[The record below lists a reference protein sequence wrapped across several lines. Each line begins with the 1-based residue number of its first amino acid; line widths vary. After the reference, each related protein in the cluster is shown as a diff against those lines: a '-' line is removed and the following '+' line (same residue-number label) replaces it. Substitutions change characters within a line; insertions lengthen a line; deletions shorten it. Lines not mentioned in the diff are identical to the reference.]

1 MRLIAHLSDLHFG
14 REDPRALAELAH
26 DLAALRPDLIAV
38 SGDLTQ
44 RARTAEFAA
53 AHAFLASLRRP
64 LVVVPGNHDLPLF
77 AFWRRVSGPFAG
89 FRRHFG
95 DERLP
100 AHVDDEIAVLGVVT
114 PHAALWKRGRLA
126 APQLA
131 RLAAR
136 FAATPNDRL
145 RVVVAHHPL
154 VGGEDPRGER
164 AHGASDALISLQAS
178 AVDVV
183 LSGHQHRSWSG
194 GSDLH
199 RPAPG
204 ERAMVM
210 VHAGTAVSDRLRH
223 EGNAY
228 NVLRC
233 EGHRLAVC
241 VRALR
246 GDGFAEIGSSEF
258 QRTPGGWVSL

>member
-1 MRLIAHLSDLHFG
+1 MIAHLSDLHFG
-14 REDPRALAELAH
+14 REDPRALAALAS
-26 DLAALRPDLIAV
+26 DLATLQPDLIAV

-44 RARTAEFAA
+44 RARSAEFAA
-53 AHAFLASLRRP
+53 AHAFLTSLQRP
-64 LVVVPGNHDLPLF
+64 LIVVPGNHDLPLF
-77 AFWRRVSGPFAG
+77 AFWRRALGPFAR

-95 DERLP
+95 EERLP
-100 AHVDDEIAVLGVVT
+100 AHVDDELAVVGVVT

-136 FAATPNDRL
+136 FAAIPGNRL
-145 RVVVAHHPL
+145 RVVVAHHPM
-154 VGGEDPRGER
+154 VGGEDPEGER
-164 AHGASDALISLQAS
+164 AHGASAALISLQAS

-183 LSGHQHRSWSG
+183 LSGHHHRSWSG
-194 GSDLH
+194 GSGVR

-210 VHAGTAVSDRLRH
+210 VHAGTAVSDRLRQ

-228 NVLRC
+228 NVLHC
-233 EGHRLAVC
+233 DGGDVGVA

-246 GDGFAEIGSSEF
+246 GDGFKEIERELFRRGPHGW
-258 QRTPGGWVSL
+258 TPL